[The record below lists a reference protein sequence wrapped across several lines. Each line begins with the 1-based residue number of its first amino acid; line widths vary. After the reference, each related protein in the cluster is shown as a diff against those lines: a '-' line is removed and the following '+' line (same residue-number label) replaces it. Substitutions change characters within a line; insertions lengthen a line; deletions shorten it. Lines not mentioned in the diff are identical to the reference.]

1 MEAECHPP
9 NEPAGCGHAPKLM
22 GAFMLLQE
30 KWVLA
35 IVHALLEGP
44 NGFNQ
49 LSRKASPV
57 NVTTLSQR
65 LALLERAGLVTKT
78 VHSMMPPRT
87 TYELTEAGRA
97 LKPVIEAIA
106 AWSERYVPD
115 HPPLTADAGDCGTC

>member
-1 MEAECHPP
+1 
-9 NEPAGCGHAPKLM
+9 
-22 GAFMLLQE
+22 MLLQE

-57 NVTTLSQR
+57 NITTLSQR

-87 TYELTEAGRA
+87 TYELTDAGRA
-97 LKPVIEAIA
+97 LEPVIEAIA
-106 AWSERYVPD
+106 RWGEAYMPD
-115 HPPLTADAGDCGTC
+115 ITPEMAEAGDCGGS